1 MKLNEISESDRAL
14 IEELRKAIRDELL
27 LVPAYD
33 DDFSLLRWIVGWDR
47 KLDLIIPKIKSS
59 LRSVAALGLNNH
71 DFPTLEK
78 ISAYCDSYCEL
89 TKYIPGSLLGYDKQ
103 HNIISIQAVGRLDAR
118 SLLPCIRNSDL
129 YILQIAETEGVMN
142 LIRKNEKL
150 LGRQL
155 GTLIIFDL
163 DGINLDK
170 FSMPAMKM
178 ITTMLSQLQDMYP
191 DVARKVFVINAP
203 TFFRM
208 IWGLISPHLSKHTQ
222 QKIEILGID
231 WKEKLK
237 EYIDEDVLYEHWG
250 GKRKAETPFGHIR
263 MGGKVPESFRYDPS
277 NDIPASKLEK
287 LKISARSSNFV
298 SVIMEGYNPNRK
310 LSWWWRI
317 ESGDIDFSII
327 RSDNNS
333 KNGNNNNHH
342 YNDNDVVIWPK
353 FRLQTPYVPESGKVL
368 CTEPGVYKLVFDN
381 KYSKFYNKVIN
392 YHFEILN
399 N

>member
-47 KLDLIIPKIKSS
+47 KL
-59 LRSVAALGLNNH
+59 
-71 DFPTLEK
+71 
-78 ISAYCDSYCEL
+78 
-89 TKYIPGSLLGYDKQ
+89 GSLLGYDKQ